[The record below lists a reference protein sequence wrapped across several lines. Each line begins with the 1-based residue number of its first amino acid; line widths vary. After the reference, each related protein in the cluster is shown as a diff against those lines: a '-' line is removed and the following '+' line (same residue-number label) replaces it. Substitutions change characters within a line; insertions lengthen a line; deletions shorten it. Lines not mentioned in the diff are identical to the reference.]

1 MQDGAQG
8 IASFVRVS
16 MFGEESVIEGD
27 PSTAAED
34 FAYYGQKLPATFLFL
49 GIRNETL
56 GTTALLHT
64 PQFDIDES
72 VLHRGAALH
81 AALAIDY
88 LSSTSLPTSK
98 TEL

>member
-1 MQDGAQG
+1 M
-8 IASFVRVS
+8 
-16 MFGEESVIEGD
+16 IEGD
-27 PSTAAED
+27 LSTGAED

-49 GIRNETL
+49 GIRNESL
-56 GTTALLHT
+56 GTTGLLHT

-88 LSSTSLPTSK
+88 LSSARLSQSK